1 MRKKISAIVFIL
13 MMSVTANFASG
24 CYGSFTL
31 TKKVYNWNGRVGT
44 KAVNSV
50 VMWILGAVQ
59 AYTFCIVA
67 DAFVLNTLE
76 HFSGTNPLAMNEGEQ
91 DIQIVQ
97 QEGKTFQITASK
109 DRLDIEQLKSTNN
122 QKVSL
127 VFDRNAETWVLNA
140 GTNSVLV
147 AQMSE
152 TNENVLN
159 LVHPDGST
167 VAVNLADLK

>member
-1 MRKKISAIVFIL
+1 

-59 AYTFCIVA
+59 AYSFCIVA
-67 DAFVLNTLE
+67 DALVLNTLE
-76 HFSGTNPLAMNEGEQ
+76 HFTGNNPLAMNDGEE

-97 QEGKTFQITASK
+97 KEGKTFKITSSK
-109 DRLDIEQLKSTNN
+109 DRFDIEQLNVQNS
-122 QKVSL
+122 QRVSL
-127 VFDRNAETWVLNA
+127 VFDHASESWVLSS
-140 GTNSVLV
+140 GTNSVIV

-159 LVHPDGST
+159 FIHPDGST
-167 VAVNLADLK
+167 VAVNIADMK